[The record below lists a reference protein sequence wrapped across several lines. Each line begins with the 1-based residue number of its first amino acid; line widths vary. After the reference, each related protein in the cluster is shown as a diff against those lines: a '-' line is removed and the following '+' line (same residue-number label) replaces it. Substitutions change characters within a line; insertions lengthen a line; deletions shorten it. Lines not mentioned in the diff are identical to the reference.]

1 MIKAFYGLMNA
12 LGYHH
17 PVHPTEVHMP
27 IGLIVGALVLALV
40 AFFFRRHK
48 IDRTPY
54 YCLFLAFIWVF
65 PTMLLGIMD
74 WQYFYAGAWITP
86 IKVKLIVT
94 PILIVLLA
102 LGIFMG
108 RKNGAVSLRM
118 MPIYFLLVCAVTV
131 LGYFGGE
138 LTFSGRTIEGPPQ
151 YLAGQQ
157 IYAVSCTACHP
168 GGGNALQ
175 PDKPIVRSPL
185 IQSQQVFQFWLRHPA
200 TPMPAFPESAL
211 PADQVQELYNY
222 VANVI
227 GK

>member
-17 PVHPTEVHMP
+17 PIHPTEVHMP
-27 IGLIVGALVLALV
+27 IGLIVGAFILAAV

-48 IDRTPY
+48 MDRIPL
-54 YCLFLAFIWVF
+54 YCSVLALIWVF

-86 IKVKLIVT
+86 IKIKLVVT
-94 PILIVLLA
+94 PILIVLLVI
-102 LGIFMG
+102 GIFLG
-108 RKNGAVSLRM
+108 RKYGPASIRVL
-118 MPIYFLLVCAVTV
+118 PVYFLLLCAVTV
-131 LGYFGGE
+131 LGYFGGQ
-138 LTFSGRTIEGPPQ
+138 LTFGGRTIEGPPQ

-175 PDKPIVRSPL
+175 PDKPIVRAPL
-185 IQSQQVFQFWLRHPA
+185 LASQQVFLFWLRHPA
-200 TPMPAFPESAL
+200 TPMPAFPETAMSEK
-211 PADQVQELYNY
+211 QVQELYDY
-222 VANVI
+222 VINVI